1 MTSKLP
7 QVLIDR
13 EMSGFP
19 VSIGTGLALEAIFIP
34 EIESQHEQSPEPLSD
49 TNKYTSYV
57 INVDTLTRNLI
68 SSVASK
74 DSVMISP
81 AFYYKALL
89 EEIDYLEGL
98 FAGKE
103 TKLKLFINDYSYYKS
118 SYKETYRT
126 ATTTKQLFV
135 ESVHHHVR
143 THLPRDRNYIPKFS
157 KELNLGKEEKS
168 LLLSHL
174 PVDLLGRSNFLELDL
189 LESHTAKIKTRRTWN
204 SKYYPLL
211 KEDMSFL
218 PFNEY
223 LLTVFGDRSMF
234 KPKALKDR
242 QEVYKHMVKLGVNP
256 LSSELG
262 MLMGRR

>member
-1 MTSKLP
+1 MVSKLP
-7 QVLIDR
+7 QILTDR

-19 VSIGTGLALEAIFIP
+19 LSIGTGLALEAVFLP
-34 EIESQHEQSPEPLSD
+34 ETESKHEQSPEPLSD

-57 INVDTLTRNLI
+57 INIDTLVRNMI
-68 SSVASK
+68 SSLPSK
-74 DSVMISP
+74 DSMMVSP
-81 AFYYKALL
+81 SFYYKALL

-103 TKLKLFINDYSYYKS
+103 TKLILFVNDYSYYKNT
-118 SYKETYRT
+118 YKDTYRKPN
-126 ATTTKQLFV
+126 TTKQLFV
-135 ESVHHHVR
+135 ESVHDYVR
-143 THLPRDRNYIPKFS
+143 KNIVRDRSNIPRFS
-157 KELNLGKEEKS
+157 KEVKLGKEERT

-174 PVDLLGRSNFLELDL
+174 PVDLLSRSNFLELDL
-189 LESHTAKIKTRRTWN
+189 LESHTAVIKTRRTWN

-211 KEDMSFL
+211 KEDMTFL

-223 LLTVFGDRSMF
+223 LLTTFGDRSMF
-234 KPKALKDR
+234 SPKPLKQR

-262 MLMGRR
+262 MLLGR